1 MSFQT
6 RNSSNNSNT
15 SASVNPKGIA
25 TGTLVTVLLIIIA
38 VFCNTRIDAGNE
50 GILVKLY
57 GSKKGVQ
64 DVSLVTGRVWY
75 NPFTEEVHEF
85 PIFVQTVDYDA
96 FTVNA
101 KDGSV
106 FTVDPTLSFKVKET
120 KSPEIFKKYR
130 KGIKEITETTLYN
143 YIKDAFRIE
152 FNKYTTD
159 SIIGN
164 REHFE
169 RAIQSNMIKVLEKE
183 GFQFEQMTSGIRYPD
198 AITAAVDAK
207 NKAVQEAMQVENE
220 LKVTQARAKKLIV
233 QAEAEAR
240 ANELRKQS
248 LNPLL
253 IQQQFIEK
261 WDGKT
266 PIYGQA
272 PAFFKNI
279 Q

>member
-1 MSFQT
+1 MN
-6 RNSSNNSNT
+6 RRLLY
-15 SASVNPKGIA
+15 GIA
-25 TGTLVTVLLIIIA
+25 ALGVFIFILIS
-38 VFCNTRIDAGNE
+38 FNSCNERIDAGYE

-57 GSKKGVQ
+57 GSDKGVQ

-75 NPFTEEVHEF
+75 NPFTENVYEF
-85 PIFVQTVDYDA
+85 PTYVQTINYTA

-106 FTVDPTLSFKVKET
+106 FSVDPTLSFKVRDGQ
-120 KSPEIFKKYR
+120 SPIIFKKYR
-130 KGIKEITETTLYN
+130 KDIREITETTLFN

-152 FNKYTTD
+152 FNKYSTD
-159 SIIGN
+159 SIISN
-164 REHFE
+164 REKFE
-169 RAIQSNMIKVLEKE
+169 NSIQTNMGELLKKE
-183 GFQFEQMTSGIRYPD
+183 GFVLEQMTSGIQYPETITE
-198 AITAAVDAK
+198 AINAKNAAV
-207 NKAVQEAMQVENE
+207 QQAMRVENE
-220 LKVTQARAKKLIV
+220 LKVSQAQARKLIV
-233 QAEAEAR
+233 QAEAEAK

-266 PIYGQA
+266 PIYGNA
-272 PAFFKNI
+272 PAFFKSV

>member
-1 MSFQT
+1 MTKKITYAVTAIFVFIFMLIMF
-6 RNSSNNSNT
+6 NS
-15 SASVNPKGIA
+15 
-25 TGTLVTVLLIIIA
+25 
-38 VFCNTRIDAGNE
+38 CNERIDAGYE

-57 GSKKGVQ
+57 GSDKGVQ

-75 NPFTEEVHEF
+75 NPLTENVYEF
-85 PIFVQTVDYDA
+85 PTFVQTINYQA
-96 FTVNA
+96 FSVNA

-106 FTVDPTLSFKVKET
+106 FSVDPTLSFKVKDGN
-120 KSPEIFKKYR
+120 SPVIFKKYR
-130 KGIKEITETTLYN
+130 KDIKEITETTLFN

-159 SIIGN
+159 SIISN
-164 REHFE
+164 REKFE
-169 RAIQSNMIKVLEKE
+169 HAIQTNMGTLLDKE
-183 GFQFEQMTSGIRYPD
+183 GFMLEQMTSGIQYPETITQ
-198 AITAAVDAK
+198 AINAKNAAV
-207 NKAVQEAMQVENE
+207 QQAMRVENE
-220 LKVTQARAKKLIV
+220 LKIAQAEARKLIV
-233 QAEAEAR
+233 QAEAEAK

-266 PIYGQA
+266 PIYGNA
-272 PAFFKNI
+272 PAFFKSV

>member
-1 MSFQT
+1 
-6 RNSSNNSNT
+6 
-15 SASVNPKGIA
+15 VA
-25 TGTLVTVLLIIIA
+25 TGFLIVILLIALA

-85 PIFVQTVDYDA
+85 PIYVQTVDYEA

-130 KGIKEITETTLYN
+130 KGIKEITGTTLYN

-169 RAIQSNMIKVLEKE
+169 MAIQANMIKVLEKE

-220 LKVTQARAKKLIV
+220 LKVTQARAKKMIV

-253 IQQQFIEK
+253 IQQLFIEK

-266 PIYGQA
+266 PIYGQT
-272 PAFFKNI
+272 PAFFKST

>member
-1 MSFQT
+1 MRS
-6 RNSSNNSNT
+6 
-15 SASVNPKGIA
+15 K
-25 TGTLVTVLLIIIA
+25 IIYAVSA
-38 VFCNTRIDAGNE
+38 VFTFIVILIMFNSCNERIDAGYE

-57 GSKKGVQ
+57 GSDKGVQ

-75 NPFTEEVHEF
+75 NPFTENVYEF
-85 PIFVQTVDYDA
+85 PTYVQTINYEA

-106 FTVDPTLSFKVKET
+106 FTVDPTLSFKVQDGL
-120 KSPEIFKKYR
+120 SPVIFKKYR
-130 KGIKEITETTLYN
+130 KDIREITETTLFN

-159 SIIGN
+159 SIISN
-164 REHFE
+164 REKFE
-169 RAIQSNMIKVLEKE
+169 HAIQTNMGALLDKE
-183 GFQFEQMTSGIRYPD
+183 GFLLEQMTSGIQYPETITQ
-198 AITAAVDAK
+198 AINAKNAAV
-207 NKAVQEAMQVENE
+207 QQAMRVENE
-220 LKVTQARAKKLIV
+220 LKIAQAEARKLIV
-233 QAEAEAR
+233 LAESEAK

-266 PIYGQA
+266 PIYGNS
-272 PAFFKNI
+272 PAFFKNVD
-279 Q
+279 